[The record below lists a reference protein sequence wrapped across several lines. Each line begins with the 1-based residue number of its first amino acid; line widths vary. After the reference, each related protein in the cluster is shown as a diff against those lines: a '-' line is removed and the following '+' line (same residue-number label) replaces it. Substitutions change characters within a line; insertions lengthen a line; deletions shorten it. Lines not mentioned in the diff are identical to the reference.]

1 MDRRVHADEL
11 LASRLRVPAHVVY
24 RAFPGDT
31 VILNLETGTYHGLNE
46 TGGQMLEVLERSDS
60 VGAALIELI
69 DRYDVAPAELER
81 DLRGLCADLLE
92 RDLVEL
98 QRVVP

>member
-1 MDRRVHADEL
+1 VDPSAHQDEL

-46 TGGQMLEVLERSDS
+46 TGGRMLDVLERSDS
-60 VGAALIELI
+60 VGAALAELI
-69 DRYDVAPAELER
+69 ECYDVAPAELER
-81 DLRGLCADLLE
+81 DLRELCADLLE

-98 QRVVP
+98 ERVTR